1 MSDVIDYSNSE
12 SLLHELKIGEA
23 VAHIVAA
30 ASIVE
35 ELEGESEEVRETV
48 RKYVDAWI
56 SALVPI
62 HYVPG
67 MAEVIGSKISKKL
80 TQIFD
85 EVSEKELGETLDLV
99 IEAKRELEEGNLPY
113 YYKEVEVRVE
123 RILRALGIDLS
134 YVYKFLDG
142 NTNNRLLRLISILA
156 VSIGIASVWDPKW
169 TVESQ

>member
-62 HYVPG
+62 DYVPG

-156 VSIGIASVWDPKW
+156 VSIGIAGVWDPKW

>member
-12 SLLHELKIGEA
+12 SLLHDLKIGEA

-62 HYVPG
+62 DYVPG

-142 NTNNRLLRLISILA
+142 NTNNRLLRLISILV

>member
-62 HYVPG
+62 DYVPG

>member
-35 ELEGESEEVRETV
+35 ELEGESGEVRETV

-62 HYVPG
+62 DYVPG

-80 TQIFD
+80 TQVFD

>member
-123 RILRALGIDLS
+123 RILRALGIDLA

>member
-62 HYVPG
+62 DYVPG

-134 YVYKFLDG
+134 YVYNFLDG

>member
-62 HYVPG
+62 DYVPG
-67 MAEVIGSKISKKL
+67 MAEVLGSKISKKL

>member
-12 SLLHELKIGEA
+12 SLLQDLKIGEA

-35 ELEGESEEVRETV
+35 ELEGESEEVKETV

-62 HYVPG
+62 DYVPG
-67 MAEVIGSKISKKL
+67 MAEVIGSKITKKL

-85 EVSEKELGETLDLV
+85 EVSEKELGETLELV

-113 YYKEVEVRVE
+113 YYKEVEVRIE
-123 RILRALGIDLS
+123 RILRALGVDLS
-134 YVYKFLDG
+134 YVYRFLDG
-142 NTNNRLLRLISILA
+142 NTNKRLLRLISILA

-169 TVESQ
+169 TAESQ

>member
-62 HYVPG
+62 DYVAG

>member
-62 HYVPG
+62 DYAPG

>member
-35 ELEGESEEVRETV
+35 GLEGESEEVRETV

-62 HYVPG
+62 DYVPG

-80 TQIFD
+80 TQIFG

-134 YVYKFLDG
+134 YVYNFLDG

>member
-62 HYVPG
+62 DYVPG

-113 YYKEVEVRVE
+113 YNKEVEVRVE

-156 VSIGIASVWDPKW
+156 VSIGIAGVWDPKW